1 MALRDQSLY
10 LVNDLVILAYLAPTE
25 MWSTHYQC
33 VAIFEAIVSLINLY
47 DTVGQWII
55 TWWRQQR

>member
-47 DTVGQWII
+47 DTVGQ
-55 TWWRQQR
+55 